1 MGCCQNQMNINTP
14 PTCVNPPSHTEIG
27 DSGLFGIGTR
37 SQDIGALQAD
47 GYLGDVIASLRAA
60 QEGAAAESADVARD
74 ALALLAGI
82 LDERRAGARAAP

>member
-1 MGCCQNQMNINTP
+1 MPRRATLNARGRARSLCVDLSALRFEPTP
-14 PTCVNPPSHTEIG
+14 E
-27 DSGLFGIGTR
+27 
-37 SQDIGALQAD
+37 DIGALQAD

-82 LDERRAGARAAP
+82 LDERRAGAKAAP